1 MAGRRNDGERIP
13 AASERSSRRRTVVVD
28 GRETALEMSF
38 DRIGVIRGL
47 GVDVDGVIRVGEA
60 IDFFG
65 IKLYFLSTFRKIITL
80 KISLLKSHTMASF

>member
-60 IDFFG
+60 IDFFF
-65 IKLYFLSTFRKIITL
+65 FLSKINYNKTFGNC
-80 KISLLKSHTMASF
+80 